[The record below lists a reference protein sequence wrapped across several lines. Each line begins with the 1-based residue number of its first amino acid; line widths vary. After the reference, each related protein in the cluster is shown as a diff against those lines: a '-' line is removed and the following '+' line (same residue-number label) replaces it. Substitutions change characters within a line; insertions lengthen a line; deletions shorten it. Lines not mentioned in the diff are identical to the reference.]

1 MSVKAPPHYAGAI
14 EPWDAMAAWMPP
26 HQFVG
31 YLRGNA
37 IKYLARMDRKGDP
50 HGDAVKAL
58 AYCQKLVEVMEAEAP

>member
-1 MSVKAPPHYAGAI
+1 
-14 EPWDAMAAWMPP
+14 MAAWMPP
-26 HQFVG
+26 HQFIG

-58 AYCQKLVEVMEAEAP
+58 AYARKLVEALEKVQ

>member
-1 MSVKAPPHYAGAI
+1 VSECPAHYRSEV

-26 HQFVG
+26 HQFIG

-58 AYCQKLVEVMEAEAP
+58 AYARKLVEALEKVQ